1 MDHLEGLL
9 SLSHFRFSYLLFQGL
24 NGINKRVSLSN
35 KMDANQRKR
44 KGIQLTGLLLVAE
57 SRNSGAMDNQVTGEA
72 ASKGFVCDVKA
83 ELTWLLLDGIRMFKF
98 QVQKEKSPTSLCIY
112 KIMQQ
117 NLFLRRKCECQRS
130 QPSALSYSGMTPKDF

>member
-1 MDHLEGLL
+1 MGSIRECHFLIRWMQIKEKEKGDL
-9 SLSHFRFSYLLFQGL
+9 S
-24 NGINKRVSLSN
+24 
-35 KMDANQRKR
+35 
-44 KGIQLTGLLLVAE
+44 IQLTGLLLVAE